1 MSLDQGR
8 SEGGGAGALLL
19 PAIAAGERVAGE
31 ALVSP
36 DEHMPVDAA
45 PTEAEAR
52 CLLGEKEIADWV
64 RWSPLDEHVA

>member
-1 MSLDQGR
+1 
-8 SEGGGAGALLL
+8 
-19 PAIAAGERVAGE
+19 
-31 ALVSP
+31 
-36 DEHMPVDAA
+36 MPVDAA